1 MSVFEKGF
9 LTEIKTTIMKGV
21 YQDPEVKQRYM
32 AYGLGGIRAPK
43 VRSCFGIGRGLV
55 GIGEP
60 KTKGT
65 TGPDGAWIATLIP
78 TPKPVPRTPDN
89 KY

>member
-1 MSVFEKGF
+1 MKGNTCFNTLMSGFEKGF

-21 YQDPEVKQRYM
+21 YQDPEVKHRYM

-43 VRSCFGIGRGLV
+43 VRSCFGIGQGLG

-60 KTKGT
+60 KVRPG
-65 TGPDGAWIATLIP
+65 
-78 TPKPVPRTPDN
+78 RTEHGLLH
-89 KY
+89 